1 MKSYTDLE
9 QSKKLAEILPI
20 ESADSHYVRQTH
32 DFRGNT
38 VDGKWSHPKYGN
50 PNSRYANY
58 IVQNFSSY
66 ETILC
71 WSLAA
76 LLDILPNDWWGYNK
90 HYFLEISKMGD
101 MSAPY
106 IVSYFRFREQSDGA
120 NFGRIIH
127 ISFQSDNPIDACV
140 EMVKKLHEL
149 KLL

>member
-1 MKSYTDLE
+1 MYNMKSYTDIE
-9 QSKKLAEILPI
+9 QSKKLAEFLSH

-66 ETILC
+66 ETIPC
-71 WSLAA
+71 WSLTA
-76 LLDILPNDWWGYNK
+76 LLDVLPIVYTNNKKEVCGPLHIDITDSETPFVLWYVNPLHKGDIVELKTNEYNN
-90 HYFLEISKMGD
+90 L
-101 MSAPY
+101 
-106 IVSYFRFREQSDGA
+106 V
-120 NFGRIIH
+120 
-127 ISFQSDNPIDACV
+127 DACV
-140 EMVKKLHEL
+140 EMIINLHEL

>member
-1 MKSYTDLE
+1 MKLCTDLE
-9 QSKKLAEILPI
+9 QSKKLAEFLPL

-66 ETILC
+66 ETIPC

-76 LLDILPNDWWGYNK
+76 LLEEIPEIINFDDDESDYA
-90 HYFLEISKMGD
+90 LEILKEGGL
-101 MSAPY
+101 Y
-106 IVSYFRFREQSDGA
+106 YLSYGNLLEHNKIEIEPQEYLV
-120 NFGRIIH
+120 
-127 ISFQSDNPIDACV
+127 DACY
-140 EMVKKLHEL
+140 EMILKLHEL
-149 KLL
+149 KVL